1 MHVLSN
7 TRFQVM
13 EVERE
18 TADYKEL
25 HFTEPLI
32 GQTGI
37 HFVMH
42 TAVSFNDLQLHWDF
56 SSFHMETSVFLRPT
70 FPAVWKS
77 SDDIM

>member
-1 MHVLSN
+1 MGKNSN
-7 TRFQVM
+7 ARFQVM

-25 HFTEPLI
+25 HLTEPLI
-32 GQTGI
+32 G
-37 HFVMH
+37 H
-42 TAVSFNDLQLHWDF
+42 TAVSFTDLQLHWDF

-77 SDDIM
+77 SDDII